1 MKKVFLMIAA
11 TLLFASCNKNDEVVK
26 CEQDPIPSS
35 IITLKSTDGETGDI
49 CITVKDSLLGT
60 EYDSCFSVGVPFE
73 QISVVVDKIYVK
85 VGEGENEHDSIV
97 YIYDT
102 KKETPK
108 DRFYVSPSRREWV
121 LSSIRCV
128 KINTPQINISTNDYI
143 LVFTSDTSFKFNTSV
158 NEAGGSYQRI
168 NDQTIYISSYQ
179 EKATDNPAP
188 KQIDKLLLE
197 EFRDSMTVECDKN
210 KLVLYNQTSEFVF
223 YLPDWDI

>member
-26 CEQDPIPSS
+26 SEQDPIPSS
-35 IITLKSTDGETGDI
+35 IITLK
-49 CITVKDSLLGT
+49 
-60 EYDSCFSVGVPFE
+60 
-73 QISVVVDKIYVK
+73 
-85 VGEGENEHDSIV
+85 
-97 YIYDT
+97 
-102 KKETPK
+102 
-108 DRFYVSPSRREWV
+108 WV

-158 NEAGGSYQRI
+158 NEAGGSYKRI

-179 EKATDNPAP
+179 EKATDNPAT